1 MMDGVM
7 KNKMEAMEEYHT
19 RMRKI
24 ATPVPVSYLSIFNSK
39 YIQYRSVQY
48 TCITSLVPCG
58 VYVELVGL
66 I

>member
-39 YIQYRSVQY
+39 YIQYSTRV
-48 TCITSLVPCG
+48 
-58 VYVELVGL
+58 
-66 I
+66 